1 MSKFQI
7 EVLGDLLIVTA
18 PIAEFFAVYVKP
30 TSEPQLLLKRRTQT
44 DDYVLL
50 AQAWRAANTKAREL
64 GWIVYDQPMVRI
76 TIALAL
82 AAALVIAGAL
92 VEFDA
97 FQDQSLLR
105 FLVGAIA
112 VTAGLVWLWSI
123 IKEWRTKVRNR

>member
-1 MSKFQI
+1 
-7 EVLGDLLIVTA
+7 
-18 PIAEFFAVYVKP
+18 
-30 TSEPQLLLKRRTQT
+30 
-44 DDYVLL
+44 
-50 AQAWRAANTKAREL
+50 
-64 GWIVYDQPMVRI
+64 MVRL

-82 AAALVIAGAL
+82 AAALIIAGAL

-123 IKEWRTKVRNR
+123 IKEWRTKVRLTGRD